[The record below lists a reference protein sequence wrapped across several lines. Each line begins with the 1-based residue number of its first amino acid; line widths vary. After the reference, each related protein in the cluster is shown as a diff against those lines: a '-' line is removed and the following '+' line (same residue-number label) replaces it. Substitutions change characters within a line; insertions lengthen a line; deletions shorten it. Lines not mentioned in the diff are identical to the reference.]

1 MAQQQRYIYPPV
13 TVEGLQALYNNPS
26 ISSGFSTIQS
36 EITTKELLFDRAITD
51 ELKLPHD
58 LNDLKIVPN
67 ELAVST
73 SMYTTSDKL
82 HENFLYLN
90 TRANLASNALPGNYT
105 GHFSCDATGRTIF
118 VKNQLN
124 NPAKVPPTTF
134 TGIDE
139 YDPDKPGLSDISGT
153 SRINDSITGIVVRDN
168 SIIDSER
175 LDTAGENYHYGFF
188 ASPTTV
194 TVGKMSSTPE
204 HEMIVLDEDTN
215 EHVASLGWI
224 ILHEFTDVQDIPD
237 GKNTL
242 KFTNISKI
250 KTDNS
255 KNMYILDSG
264 IPDRAGV
271 IGVSDSSQRGIIY
284 KYDISGY
291 LNTDNDQVITKNKRL
306 LTGTIGDVNKITN
319 ESDIIHPVA
328 FTINESNDIIVYDNA
343 DYTFKVFDEKC
354 NFLYKKSKRNTF
366 FRGAKGERKKYL
378 GVSDIHYDRTNKQL
392 YVLTPPGYL
401 YIFDDQFKLINT
413 IALPKGT
420 SNQSVNLGPGDIGND
435 HFKAGFPGHVEKE
448 QFIQLEFSANEP
460 NVYYILTTNRVVK
473 RFKSQPDYDVG
484 VYNLL
489 DNHIGTIA
497 SSISNRATAYRA
509 LPKFISMFQEAN
521 VATKLMTD
529 TNGDIQY
536 VVDVERSYTYDQI
549 YMFCDFYDIG
559 QSTKATGIQIKSGTI
574 LSFEERINR
583 RSCLTFSDYDIYDVD
598 GTKSINHR
606 EYNSDISYN
615 KLMYKILCNH
625 IKMIEMLQYRL
636 SASYISTGDLIFDKR
651 IYMTE
656 TEHRG
661 LLIDVD
667 ENMFI
672 GINEYFSSGV
682 INRCIEQI
690 YNLQSRILSIL
701 QTVKTNQWPL
711 DNENIPLEP
720 YLYTGGGQFV
730 DIDGR
735 DYKGYYYI
743 RESTGGDIFVTGRNA
758 EDGSTREDGS
768 PETDRYLT
776 TVS

>member
-26 ISSGFSTIQS
+26 IDSGFSTIQT
-36 EITTKELLFDRAITD
+36 EILSKELLYDRAITD

-82 HENFLYLN
+82 HANFLYLN

-105 GHFSCDATGRTIF
+105 GHFSCDGTGKTVFIQ
-118 VKNQLN
+118 NQLD
-124 NPAKVPPTTF
+124 NPASVPPTKF
-134 TGIDE
+134 EGIDRF
-139 YDPDKPGLSDISGT
+139 DSTAPSLSDINGT
-153 SRINDSITGIVVRDN
+153 TRLNDTITGVVIRDN

-204 HEMIVLDEDTN
+204 HETVVLDEDTN

-224 ILHEFTDVQDIPD
+224 ILHEFTDIQDIPD

-250 KTDNS
+250 KTDNA
-255 KNMYILDSG
+255 KNLYILDSG
-264 IPDRAGV
+264 LPDRAGV
-271 IGVSDSSQRGIIY
+271 TGVSDSSQRGMIY

-291 LNTDNDQVITKNKRL
+291 LNMDNDQVITKNKRL

-319 ESDIIHPVA
+319 ESDIVHPVA
-328 FTINESNDIIVYDNA
+328 FTVNESNDIIVYDNA
-343 DYTFKVFDEKC
+343 DYTFKVFDEKS

-378 GVSDIHYDRTNKQL
+378 GVSDIHYDRTNNQL

-401 YIFDDQFKLINT
+401 YIFDQQFNLLNT
-413 IALPKGT
+413 VALSKGT
-420 SNQSVNLGPGDIGND
+420 SNQSTNLGPGDTGND
-435 HFKAGFPGHVEKE
+435 HFKAGYPGHMEKE
-448 QFIQLEFSANEP
+448 QFIQLEFSANES

-473 RFKSQPDYDVG
+473 RFKSQQNYDVG

-489 DNHIGTIA
+489 DNRIGTLA

-509 LPKFISMFQEAN
+509 LPRFLSVFQDAN
-521 VATKLMTD
+521 VETKLMTD
-529 TNGDIQY
+529 VNGDIEY

-559 QSTKATGIQIKSGTI
+559 QSTKAGGVELGYGTI

-606 EYNSDISYN
+606 EYNSDMSYN

-667 ENMFI
+667 QDMFI
-672 GINEYFSSGV
+672 GINEYFTSGV

-690 YNLQSRILSIL
+690 YNLQRQILNVL

-711 DNENIPLEP
+711 DADNIPLEP

-730 DIDGR
+730 DIDDR
-735 DYKGYYYI
+735 DYIGYYYV
-743 RESTGGDIFVTGRNA
+743 RESTGGDVYVTGRNA
-758 EDGSTREDGS
+758 EDGSTRDDGS